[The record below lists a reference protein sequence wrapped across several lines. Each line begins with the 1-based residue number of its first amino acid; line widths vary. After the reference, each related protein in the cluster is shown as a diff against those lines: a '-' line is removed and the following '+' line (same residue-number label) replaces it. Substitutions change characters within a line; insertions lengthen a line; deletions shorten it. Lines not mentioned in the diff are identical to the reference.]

1 MNTDAVSVDK
11 ESGVQRVKFN
21 VQNFQPEE
29 IDLKV
34 VDNILRVHA
43 VHKSTADGS
52 NVHRE
57 YRLDRS
63 SRSTFGLSG
72 SAQIFA

>member
-1 MNTDAVSVDK
+1 MDK
-11 ESGVQRVKFN
+11 ENGIQRVKFN

-43 VHKSTADGS
+43 IHKSTADGS

-57 YRLDRS
+57 YRCNYKQYHRTAS
-63 SRSTFGLSG
+63 
-72 SAQIFA
+72 